1 MRRCYSHS
9 PGLQHVLSH
18 LDFGI
23 PSDLAEY
30 PSSTSWLG
38 PLRVW
43 VLIGITHD
51 SPRNSWHGANGA
63 TSAPVALVRW
73 AASTMRQTLAIDERL
88 LDALSVVGRVVLDAD
103 GRIDEVNPAT
113 TRLFELT
120 SEELTGQ
127 TFESLLPAASLATW
141 RSMWASPD
149 DATQVPDLLH
159 IQGRAAE
166 LRSVRCV
173 VRRVPQG
180 RVVMMAALTEED
192 VSLRRELIAL
202 NNDLA
207 NLIRE
212 NARKGRD
219 LARALAELKQAQ
231 TMLVQREKLAALGQM
246 TAGVAHEINNPL
258 AFVTNNEAI
267 LQRDFEKLLE
277 FVNAIGELLDDPT
290 RLPPATRDHI
300 LERAAKAELPILA
313 ESIPRK
319 LRDNREGLSRIRSI
333 VQDLRAQTRL
343 DEAEWKSCDLV
354 PGLTA
359 TVRFLG
365 PLCRDHGVLIETHFE
380 DLGPVH
386 CSPAALNQ
394 AVSIVLTNAVQA
406 SASGQHVL
414 LSLQS
419 QGNDVMIEI
428 SDQGAGMTAVHLGR
442 VFEPFFTTKAV
453 GEGMGLGLGI
463 ARQILDHHH
472 GRIEIDSAVG
482 EGTRVRLIIPRSDP
496 PTEAA

>member
-1 MRRCYSHS
+1 M
-9 PGLQHVLSH
+9 G
-18 LDFGI
+18 
-23 PSDLAEY
+23 
-30 PSSTSWLG
+30 
-38 PLRVW
+38 
-43 VLIGITHD
+43 
-51 SPRNSWHGANGA
+51 
-63 TSAPVALVRW
+63 
-73 AASTMRQTLAIDERL
+73 QTQAIDEQL
-88 LDALSVVGRVVLDAD
+88 LDALSVVGRVVLDTE
-103 GRIDEVNPAT
+103 GRIEEVNPAT

-127 TFESLLPAASLATW
+127 MFESLLPAASISTW
-141 RSMWASPD
+141 RSMWASPEG
-149 DATQVPDLLH
+149 AAPVAELLH

-173 VRRVPQG
+173 VRRNAHR
-180 RVVMMAALTEED
+180 RVVMVAALADED
-192 VSLRRELIAL
+192 TGLRRELVAL
-202 NNDLA
+202 NNELT
-207 NLIRE
+207 NLMRE

-231 TMLVQREKLAALGQM
+231 TMLVQREKLAVLGQM

-258 AFVTNNEAI
+258 AFVTSNEAI
-267 LQRDFEKLLE
+267 LQRDFEELLG

-290 RLPPATRDHI
+290 RLPPATRNQI
-300 LERAAKAELPILA
+300 LERAKKAELPILA

-319 LRDNREGLSRIRSI
+319 LRDNLEGLSRIRSI
-333 VQDLRAQTRL
+333 VRDLRAQTRL

-354 PGLTA
+354 PGLAA

-365 PLCRDHGVLIETHFE
+365 PVCRDYGVVIETHFE
-380 DLGPVH
+380 DLGLVN

-406 SASGQHVL
+406 SASGQHVS

-419 QGNDVMIEI
+419 QANDVVIEI
-428 SDQGAGMTAVHLGR
+428 SDHGTGMTAAHLGR

-463 ARQILDHHH
+463 ARQVLEHHH

-482 EGTRVRLIIPRSDP
+482 EGTRVRLIFPRNQLP
-496 PTEAA
+496 KETA